1 MIQALESTKSNFASM
16 QSWLDKSLAK
26 NEGYWT
32 QIPTLQDQLIIIQID
47 LDRLQAKR
55 IELEVEYRKVETNQK
70 LLELAIAMDACE
82 LIITMEWA
90 KRLEKEN
97 VDLNAKLYT

>member
-16 QSWLDKSLAK
+16 QSWLDKSLAENK
-26 NEGYWT
+26 GWT
-32 QIPTLQDQLIIIQID
+32 QLPTLQDRLTIIQVY
-47 LDRLQAKR
+47 LCCLQAKR
-55 IELEVEYRKVETNQK
+55 IELEVENWKVKTNQK
-70 LLELAIAMDACE
+70 LLKLAIALDACE

-97 VDLNAKLYT
+97 VDLDAKLCS